1 MGLDNGIIIR
11 NKQTKEEVTCEE
23 ANISFQFFMG
33 DNSSTILYMRKY
45 WGVRNEIVDALD
57 MQDDYEKI
65 LTSADIQT
73 IIGILWNFTDKEYF
87 EENAGSSIWDWQEA
101 LSTLMRGICNLKIIL
116 NDIEVGN
123 LDLDKYEIVFYDS
136 Y

>member
-11 NKQTKEEVTCEE
+11 DKQTKEEVTCEE
-23 ANISFQFFMG
+23 ANISFQFFLS
-33 DNSSTILYMRKY
+33 DNSNTILYMRKY
-45 WGVRNEIVDALD
+45 WGVRNEIIRALD
-57 MQDDYEKI
+57 IQDDYEKI
-65 LTSADIQT
+65 LVPADIQ
-73 IIGILWNFTDKEYF
+73 IIIDILWNFTDKGYF

-101 LSTLMRGICNLKIIL
+101 LPTLMRGICNLKIIL

-123 LDLDKYEIVFYDS
+123 LDLDKYEIIFYDS

>member
-11 NKQTKEEVTCEE
+11 DKQTKEEVTCEE
-23 ANISFQFFMG
+23 ANISSQFFIG

-45 WGVRNEIVDALD
+45 WGVRNEIVSALD

-73 IIGILWNFTDKEYF
+73 IIGILWNFTDKGYF
-87 EENAGSSIWDWQEA
+87 EENAESSIWDWQET
-101 LSTLMRGICNLKIIL
+101 LPNLMRGICNLKIIL
-116 NDIEVGN
+116 NDIEVEN